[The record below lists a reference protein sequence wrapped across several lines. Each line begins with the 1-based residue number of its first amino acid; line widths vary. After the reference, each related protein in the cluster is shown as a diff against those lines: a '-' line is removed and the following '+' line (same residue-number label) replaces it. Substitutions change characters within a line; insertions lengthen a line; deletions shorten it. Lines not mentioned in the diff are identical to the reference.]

1 MQKVVL
7 AGVIMNICAII
18 VSYNPSD
25 SIVSCFNSLFHQCSN
40 LVIIDNFS
48 RSFPYNDFV
57 GIDGII
63 FLHLNYGIGYAQNV
77 GIRNAICN
85 GADYILLSDQDTIY
99 PSNYVADMVACLDK
113 LKTSGKVAAVSPNF
127 FDVNRSE
134 LCPMITDA
142 GPLGFKQKT
151 ATSGLHKV
159 CFANASGMI
168 IPAHVF
174 SDVGLMREDLF
185 IDCVDTEWCARAE
198 HLGYSIYCNA
208 DMVITHSLG
217 DRSINVLG
225 RIITQHSPLR
235 HYYLARNSMYL
246 ALYSKHLT
254 LNKRL
259 FFLLRAIKRV
269 VGHAVLSA
277 PRMENLR
284 MGVLGIWHGVIGRLG
299 KYD

>member
-1 MQKVVL
+1 MKNKINLDIYCIFVYYK
-7 AGVIMNICAII
+7 GGGDIF
-18 VSYNPSD
+18 YR
-25 SIVSCFNSLFHQCSN
+25 SILSLKDQCS
-40 LVIIDNFS
+40 VVS
-48 RSFPYNDFV
+48 VYNSTFNDEMLREDF
-57 GIDGII
+57 GTR
-63 FLHLNYGIGYAQNV
+63 FHSLQLLENV
-77 GIRNAICN
+77 GVGSGQNFGINYALHA
-85 GADYILLSDQDTIY
+85 GADYILLSDQDTVY
-99 PSNYVADMVACLDK
+99 PPNYVADMVACLEK
-113 LKTSGKVAAVSPNF
+113 LKMRGKIAAVCPNF
-127 FDVNRSE
+127 FEVNRSE
-134 LCPMITDA
+134 LCPMIIDA
-142 GPLGFKQKT
+142 GPLGFKLKT

-168 IPAHVF
+168 IPAQVF

-185 IDCVDTEWCARAE
+185 IDCVDTEWCTRAE

-225 RIITQHSPLR
+225 RVITQHSPLR

-246 ALYSKHLT
+246 ALYSKHLNV
-254 LNKRL
+254 NKRL

>member
-1 MQKVVL
+1 MSYKIFCVV
-7 AGVIMNICAII
+7 IFYNPDII
-18 VSYNPSD
+18 VAHECIT
-25 SIVSCFNSLFHQCSN
+25 SIRSQVTYIS
-40 LVIIDNFS
+40 VIDNS
-48 RSFPYNDFV
+48 TRLPIQLLENDSYDVIRLGSNFGV
-57 GIDGII
+57 
-63 FLHLNYGIGYAQNV
+63 GYAQNI
-77 GIRNAICN
+77 GIQIAIEA
-85 GADYILLSDQDTIY
+85 GADYIILSDQDTIF
-99 PSNYVADMVACLDK
+99 PPNYVIDMFEAFEKMKFNDR
-113 LKTSGKVAAVSPNF
+113 VAAVCPNF

-134 LCPMITDA
+134 LCPMIIDA
-142 GPLGFKQKT
+142 GSLGFKLKT

-168 IPAHVF
+168 IPAQVF

-185 IDCVDTEWCARAE
+185 IDCVDTEWCTRAE

-225 RIITQHSPLR
+225 RVITQHSPLR

-254 LNKRL
+254 VNKRL

-277 PRMENLR
+277 PRLENLR

>member
-1 MQKVVL
+1 MTLFCVFV
-7 AGVIMNICAII
+7 A
-18 VSYNPSD
+18 YNPDIELLCRAVSVLNHSNVEVVIVD
-25 SIVSCFNSLFHQCSN
+25 NSASSIVGSTFFNFIGVS
-40 LVIIDNFS
+40 VICLGS
-48 RSFPYNDFV
+48 
-57 GIDGII
+57 
-63 FLHLNYGIGYAQNV
+63 NYGIGAAQNV
-77 GIRNAICN
+77 GIQNAIN
-85 GADYILLSDQDTIY
+85 KDADFILLSDQDTIY
-99 PSNYVADMVACLDK
+99 PQNFVSDMITCLEK
-113 LKTSGKVAAVSPNF
+113 MNTSGKIAAVCPNF
-127 FDVNRSE
+127 FDVNRTE
-134 LCPMITDA
+134 LCPMIVDA
-142 GPLGFKQKT
+142 GPLGFKLKT

-168 IPAHVF
+168 IPAQVF

-185 IDCVDTEWCARAE
+185 IDCVDTEWCTRAE

-217 DRSINVLG
+217 ASAINVLG
-225 RIITQHSPLR
+225 RVITQHSPLR

-259 FFLLRAIKRV
+259 FFLIRAIKRV

-277 PRMENLR
+277 PRLENLR
-284 MGVLGIWHGVIGRLG
+284 MGVIGIWHGVIGRLG

>member
-1 MQKVVL
+1 MKVISV
-7 AGVIMNICAII
+7 I
-18 VSYNPSD
+18 VSYQPHIDKILDCFKSLYFQCADIVLVDNGSRDISD
-25 SIVSCFNSLFHQCSN
+25 LNIDGFSN
-40 LVIIDNFS
+40 LQMLNFE
-48 RSFPYNDFV
+48 N
-57 GIDGII
+57 
-63 FLHLNYGIGYAQNV
+63 NMGIGFAQNT
-77 GIRNAICN
+77 GIAHAISS
-85 GADYILLSDQDTIY
+85 GADFILLSDQDTVY
-99 PSNYVADMVACLDK
+99 PSNYEQEMVACYEK
-113 LKTSGKVAAVSPNF
+113 VSKTGKVAAVCPNF
-127 FDVNRSE
+127 YDVNRSE
-134 LCPMITDA
+134 LCPMIVDA
-142 GPLGFKQKT
+142 GPLGFKLKT
-151 ATSGLHKV
+151 ATAGLHKV

-168 IPAHVF
+168 IPAQVF

-185 IDCVDTEWCARAE
+185 IDCVDTEWCTRAE

-225 RIITQHSPLR
+225 RVITQHSPLR

-277 PRMENLR
+277 PRLENLR
-284 MGVLGIWHGVIGRLG
+284 MGVLGLWHGIIGRLG
-299 KYD
+299 KHG

>member
-1 MQKVVL
+1 MINVYAVVVTYFPDFYTL
-7 AGVIMNICAII
+7 SMLLESIFKDCKKITISDNSVNKTTCNAKNI
-18 VSYNPSD
+18 
-25 SIVSCFNSLFHQCSN
+25 FFSN
-40 LVIIDNFS
+40 VETVRLGN
-48 RSFPYNDFV
+48 
-57 GIDGII
+57 
-63 FLHLNYGIGYAQNV
+63 NYGIGVAQNI
-77 GIRNAICN
+77 GIQLAIDD
-85 GADYILLSDQDTIY
+85 GADYVLLSDQDTIF
-99 PSNYVADMVACLDK
+99 PQNYVAQMVACLEK
-113 LKTSGKVAAVSPNF
+113 MKENGKVAAVCPNF

-134 LCPMITDA
+134 LCPMIHDA
-142 GPLGFKQKT
+142 GPMGFKLKT

-159 CFANASGMI
+159 SFANASGMI
-168 IPAHVF
+168 IPAQVF

-185 IDCVDTEWCARAE
+185 IDCVDTEWCTRAE

-217 DRSINVLG
+217 ASAINVLG
-225 RIITQHSPLR
+225 RVITQHSPLR

-259 FFLLRAIKRV
+259 FFLIRAIKRV

-277 PRMENLR
+277 PRLENLR
-284 MGVLGIWHGVIGRLG
+284 MGVIGIWHGVIGRLG

>member
-1 MQKVVL
+1 M
-7 AGVIMNICAII
+7 II
-18 VSYNPSD
+18 
-25 SIVSCFNSLFHQCSN
+25 
-40 LVIIDNFS
+40 
-48 RSFPYNDFV
+48 
-57 GIDGII
+57 
-63 FLHLNYGIGYAQNV
+63 
-77 GIRNAICN
+77 
-85 GADYILLSDQDTIY
+85 
-99 PSNYVADMVACLDK
+99 
-113 LKTSGKVAAVSPNF
+113 
-127 FDVNRSE
+127 
-134 LCPMITDA
+134 DA
-142 GPLGFKQKT
+142 GPIGFKLKV

-168 IPAHVF
+168 IPAQVF

-185 IDCVDTEWCARAE
+185 IDCVDTEWCTRAE

-225 RIITQHSPLR
+225 RVITQHSPLR

-277 PRMENLR
+277 PRLENLR

-299 KYD
+299 KHG